1 MSIRALDWAWRQE
14 CVNPQEKLVLLA
26 LADHAGQDGT
36 CYPATGSIA
45 EKCQMSAQSVR
56 RHLTAL
62 EARGVIEKIERRRR
76 KDGTLSVW
84 IYGLRLDQSSP
95 ASSGPVITSDRTSD
109 HECALDQSSPV
120 STHIEPSISEP
131 SLNLSLELVPD
142 SYLGEVLEHWES
154 TFVEFWSTYPRKTG
168 KKAAARHWRAL
179 KDHERETA
187 LDALP
192 SHVEHWRKS
201 GTEQQFIPHAA
212 TWINGRRWEDELDS
226 EWEPAGSLVQQVAR
240 FALDA
245 QKGNVSNG
253 TSRGDVGYR
262 ALSAAHE
269 RVD

>member
-84 IYGLRLDQSSP
+84 IYGLKVDQSSL
-95 ASSGPVITSDRTSD
+95 ASSGPVITSERSS
-109 HECALDQSSPV
+109 HHQCALGQSSPV
-120 STHIEPSISEP
+120 STHEPSISKP
-131 SLNLSLELVPD
+131 SINRSVDSSLDTHL
-142 SYLGEVLEHWES
+142 EVFESWES
-154 TFVEFWSTYPRKTG
+154 SFFEFWDSYPRKTG
-168 KKAAARHWRAL
+168 KKSAMRRWRTMS
-179 KDHERETA
+179 ERERRDA
-187 LDALP
+187 VDALA
-192 SHVEHWRKS
+192 SHVDHWHRS

-212 TWINGRRWEDELDS
+212 TWLNGRRWEDELQPV
-226 EWEPAGSLVQQVAR
+226 WQPAQSLVKQVAR
-240 FALDA
+240 FALEA
-245 QKGNVSNG
+245 QREDEASEN
-253 TSRGDVGYR
+253 SRRDLGYR
-262 ALSAAHE
+262 SLGAADY
-269 RVD
+269 RLD